1 MEDMIDLKCSAS
13 PAVQE
18 NKGRWIQQVTCT
30 VADLNSTTEG
40 EQLFSDAHKAASRE
54 LPAEHVRSV
63 KVAVPSGF

>member
-1 MEDMIDLKCSAS
+1 VEGLIDLKCSTS

-40 EQLFSDAHKAASRE
+40 EQLFSNSHKAASHE
-54 LPAEHVRSV
+54 LPAERVRSV